1 MFKYPHFIKSQ
12 HNFKYVKEVLIAFTF
27 LIFSDVFPQ
36 GTNPYQKGLSAEQ
49 NLNAITNLSANT
61 SGGMGFDSRY
71 EGVKGSPR
79 LFDTLYPSL
88 LKVKGQDYY
97 IKLESDID
105 VFHNRLIFIHP
116 KTKKLLSIP
125 SEIVTEVVIS
135 PGGNDQ
141 LYRTSAGMK
150 FDKEI
155 KGQKFCQILRDGE
168 YQFIKMAE
176 KTFNEADYKGLY
188 SVDRRFD
195 EYETKYRYYLM
206 GKDSVL
212 HQIQLTRKALTKLY
226 PDKKNKI
233 DMVFNSDSF
242 KNDEDRVLS
251 VLNQF

>member
-1 MFKYPHFIKSQ
+1 MYKI
-12 HNFKYVKEVLIAFTF
+12 VLIACTF
-27 LIFSDVFPQ
+27 LIFSNVYPQ
-36 GTNPYQKGLSAEQ
+36 GNNPYQKGLTAEQ
-49 NLNAITNLSANT
+49 NLNAISNLSAYT

-97 IKLESDID
+97 IQLESDID
-105 VFHNRLIFIHP
+105 VFHNRLIFLHP
-116 KTKKLLSIP
+116 KTRKLLSIP
-125 SEIVTEVVIS
+125 SDIIKEVVIS

-155 KGQKFCQILRDGE
+155 KEQKFCQILRDGE
-168 YQFIKMAE
+168 YQFIKIAE

-195 EYETKYRYYLM
+195 EYETKYKYYLI
-206 GKDSVL
+206 GKDSVF
-212 HQIQLTRKALTKLY
+212 HQIQLNRKSLTKLY
-226 PDKKNKI
+226 PDKKNII
-233 DMVFNSDSF
+233 DMVFNSDSI
-242 KNDEDRVLS
+242 KGDEERVLS